1 MSNDVVNVFF
11 IECHGFA
18 LKRIESAVVQ
28 LEQDLQAGLKL
39 GEGRTRWE
47 PNWEYSLRFVSA
59 WSPDFGLHDQLTTRL
74 AAIDSSVIV
83 TSHYV
88 QEFGELVGVRIAAV
102 SGDAVVAVED
112 NGALDCEESASD
124 EELEKATTEV
134 LEQCQVRAKVS
145 WADRSPF
152 PVELVDLDALLL
164 STARTGHSSSTST

>member
-1 MSNDVVNVFF
+1 MANDVVNVFF

-47 PNWEYSLRFVSA
+47 PNWEYCLRFVSA

-83 TSHYV
+83 MSHYV
-88 QEFGELVGVRIAAV
+88 QEFGELVGVRIAGV

-112 NGALDCEESASD
+112 NGALDFEESSD
-124 EELEKATTEV
+124 EVLEKATTEV
-134 LEQCQVRAKVS
+134 LDQCQVRAEAL

-164 STARTGHSSSTST
+164 STARTGSSSSTAV